1 MQVIDLVDSSL
12 SVRPHQQ
19 LLSSKTGKFQGQV
32 PLSGSKDNVAGSNV
46 KLHETATSFF
56 DGSPGNQKYE

>member
-1 MQVIDLVDSSL
+1 M

-19 LLSSKTGKFQGQV
+19 LLSIKTGKFQGQV
-32 PLSGSKDNVAGSNV
+32 PLSGSKDNVAESGV